1 MQRMHSLIW
10 LVWLGLVLWII
21 SLARNPFYLVVLW
34 IWIAII
40 NVYTRSTEQTIW
52 NSAWTLWAS
61 LGIVPMSAV
70 FNLLTTHFGDHVL
83 FNIPGKIPL
92 VSGIA
97 TGEALVYGLT
107 NGLVLSVIINAFWTF
122 NRNVPIRSLLRLIPR
137 AFYSLAIIS
146 SIAVTFIPITIR
158 QYQQIQEAQA
168 VRGHRMNSAR
178 DFLAIIMPLLTSSLE
193 RAFQLAEVL
202 TARGFHHP
210 AFPTQSLLGQRWSYF
225 AGLVLIF
232 LGWQWKWVNQFLP
245 LSAFW
250 LGKPLFFLGLIV
262 FCIPF
267 WRIGKISGQS
277 RYYAE
282 AWHTQDWVGL
292 FSLLITA
299 IGIISFS
306 LHNDPSLSY
315 SPYPSLTL
323 PLFNPWIG
331 FCFTGLSVPV
341 FLQGSP
347 KYD

>member
-1 MQRMHSLIW
+1 MQRMHSFIW
-10 LVWLGLVLWII
+10 LVWIGLVLWII
-21 SLARNPFYLVVLW
+21 SLARNPFYLILLW

-40 NVYTRSTEQTIW
+40 HVYTRTREQTLW

-61 LGIVPMSAV
+61 LGIVLMSAV
-70 FNLLTTHFGDHVL
+70 FNLLTTHFGEHIL
-83 FNIPGKIPL
+83 FHIPGKIPL
-92 VSGIA
+92 ISGIA
-97 TGEALVYGLT
+97 TGEALVYGVT
-107 NGLVLSVIINAFWTF
+107 NGLVLSVMLNAFWTF

-168 VRGHRMNSAR
+168 VRGHRMNGVR
-178 DFLAIIMPLLTSSLE
+178 DFLALIMPLLTSSLE

-202 TARGFHHP
+202 TARGFHNP
-210 AFPTQSLLGQRWSYF
+210 SDSAQNYLAQRWFYF
-225 AGLVLIF
+225 AGLILIF
-232 LGWQWKWVNQFLP
+232 LGWQWQWVNQHLP

-250 LGKPLFFLGLIV
+250 VGRPLFLLGMII
-262 FCIPF
+262 FGFPF
-267 WRIGKISGQS
+267 WRIGKSTSRS
-277 RYYAE
+277 RYYADVWQ
-282 AWHTQDWVGL
+282 AKDWFGL
-292 FSLLITA
+292 FSLLITTVG
-299 IGIISFS
+299 IGIFF
-306 LHNDPSLSY
+306 LQHDPSLSY

-331 FCFTGLSVPV
+331 FCLAGLSVPA